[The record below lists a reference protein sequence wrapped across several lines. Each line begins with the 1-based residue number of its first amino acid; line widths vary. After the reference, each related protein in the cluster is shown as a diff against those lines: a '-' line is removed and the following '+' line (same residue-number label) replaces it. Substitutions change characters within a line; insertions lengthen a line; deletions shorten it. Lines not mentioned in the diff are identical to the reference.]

1 MLVWNE
7 ILCLGDS
14 ITYGARDEYGRS
26 YPAELGKI
34 LTEENKEF
42 YFCHNCGVNAET
54 SSDVLKRAWNTIKSH
69 SNSKIMLLMIHKQE
83 YRLKCMKII

>member
-1 MLVWNE
+1 MFVWNE

-34 LTEENKEF
+34 ICSFSVTRLCF
-42 YFCHNCGVNAET
+42 
-54 SSDVLKRAWNTIKSH
+54 SRALQVCSGLDT
-69 SNSKIMLLMIHKQE
+69 NSFNDDT
-83 YRLKCMKII
+83 